1 MSEGQILRLGVSD
14 MRQEIE
20 AVSKLASGFLS
31 TQGQRRLEQAKHE
44 LATAVAHPERG
55 FIWQVSRDEPIW
67 TKQSRAEY
75 ERKPGGAAQKGSEVL
90 GALSFSWQM
99 RTGPKPVKDL
109 FLTGNATCM
118 LRLHDSESEE
128 DAALSMWRME
138 VGAHDSPGCCFHTQV
153 LGTKSHPPFPKSLPV
168 PRLPIFPPTPMACL
182 EFLLSELFQL
192 RWSEEV
198 HRGTQPASMWRGIQ
212 SRRLS
217 SFLRWQLK
225 TIEKSS
231 GSPLV
236 DLKVFP
242 DAEVLMG
249 CSRS

>member
-1 MSEGQILRLGVSD
+1 MSEGQVLRLSVLD
-14 MRQEIE
+14 LRQEIE

-31 TQGQRRLEQAKHE
+31 TAGQRRLGQSQHE
-44 LATAVAHPERG
+44 LAIAVGQPQRD
-55 FIWQVSRDEPIW
+55 FTWQISREEPIW
-67 TKQSRAEY
+67 TRPSRLEY
-75 ERKPGGAAQKGSEVL
+75 ERKPGGTPTKGSGIL
-90 GALSFSWQM
+90 GALSFRWDLC
-99 RTGPKPVKDL
+99 TGPKPVKDV

-118 LRLHDSESEE
+118 LRLHDSESDV

-138 VGAHDSPGCCFHTQV
+138 VGAHDSPGSCFHTQV
-153 LGTKSHPPFPKSLPV
+153 LGTKPVPPFPKSLPV

-198 HRGTQPASMWRGIQ
+198 QRGTQPANMWRGIQ
-212 SRRLS
+212 QRRLC

-225 TIEKSS
+225 AVEQST

-236 DLKVFP
+236 ELKLFP
-242 DAEVLMG
+242 PADVLAA
-249 CSRS
+249 

>member
-1 MSEGQILRLGVSD
+1 MSEERVLRLRVLD
-14 MRQEIE
+14 LRQEME

-31 TQGQRRLEQAKHE
+31 AEGQRRLEQSKHE
-44 LATAVAHPERG
+44 LAIAVGQPHRD
-55 FIWQVSRDEPIW
+55 FTWQISREEPIW
-67 TKQSRAEY
+67 TRPSLLEY
-75 ERKPGGAAQKGSEVL
+75 ERKPGGAPQKGSDVL
-90 GALSFSWQM
+90 GALSFKWQLC
-99 RTGPKPVKDL
+99 TGPKPVKEV

-118 LRLHDSESEE
+118 LRLHDSESEV

-138 VGAHDSPGCCFHTQV
+138 VGAYDSPGSCFHTQV
-153 LGTKSHPPFPKSLPV
+153 LGTKPVPPFPKSLPI

-198 HRGTQPASMWRGIQ
+198 QRGTQPARMWRGIQ
-212 SRRLS
+212 QRRLS

-225 TIEKSS
+225 AVEQST

-236 DLKVFP
+236 ELKLFP
-242 DAEVLMG
+242 PADVLAA
-249 CSRS
+249 

>member
-1 MSEGQILRLGVSD
+1 MSEGQVLRLSVLD
-14 MRQEIE
+14 LRQEIE

-31 TQGQRRLEQAKHE
+31 TEGQRRLEQSQHE
-44 LATAVAHPERG
+44 LAIAVGQPQNG
-55 FIWQVSRDEPIW
+55 FIWEIPREDPIW
-67 TKQSRAEY
+67 TRPSRLEY
-75 ERKPGGAAQKGSEVL
+75 ERKPGSAPQKGSDVL

-99 RTGPKPVKDL
+99 RTGPKPVKDV

-118 LRLHDSESEE
+118 LRLHGSESDV

-138 VGAHDSPGCCFHTQV
+138 VGAHDSPGSCFHTQV
-153 LGTKSHPPFPKSLPV
+153 LGTKPFPPFPKSLPV

-192 RWSEEV
+192 RWSKEV
-198 HRGTQPASMWRGIQ
+198 QRGTQPANMWRGIQ
-212 SRRLS
+212 QRRLC

-225 TIEKSS
+225 AVEQST

-236 DLKVFP
+236 ELKSFP
-242 DAEVLMG
+242 PADVMAA
-249 CSRS
+249 